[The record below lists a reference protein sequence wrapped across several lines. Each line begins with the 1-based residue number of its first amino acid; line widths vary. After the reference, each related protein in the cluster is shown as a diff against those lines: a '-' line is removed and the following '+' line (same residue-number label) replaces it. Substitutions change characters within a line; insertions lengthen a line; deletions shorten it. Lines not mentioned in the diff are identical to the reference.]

1 MGLFLG
7 QFIPAVSNIW
17 DGIHHRCFSF
27 FFQNRVREKK
37 ILCSCICMVTTAE
50 YIYLSYRSSKPCDNI
65 DLQEFPTI
73 GDLF

>member
-37 ILCSCICMVTTAE
+37 
-50 YIYLSYRSSKPCDNI
+50 NI
-65 DLQEFPTI
+65 MLMHMHGNHSRVYMSFIQKLKTM
-73 GDLF
+73 